1 MTRLSRSGIRA
12 MLPVLGLAILGWFG
26 SAATRATEASRSGL
40 AFAQLAKSLVGKWNG
55 VHEGTEI
62 TLTYTMT
69 ANDSALMEEFRP
81 QKGPVMITMFSVDG
95 DHLLAAHYCSAG
107 NQPHMATGAITD
119 PQSKRV
125 PFTLTQVTGL
135 KTPQDWHNTGLVL
148 VLEDDDHLRQEWTYQ
163 SNGETGETTFRFTR
177 AR

>member
-1 MTRLSRSGIRA
+1 MRA
-12 MLPVLGLAILGWFG
+12 PDV
-26 SAATRATEASRSGL
+26 
-40 AFAQLAKSLVGKWNG
+40 
-55 VHEGTEI
+55 

-69 ANDSALMEEFRP
+69 ANASALMEEFRP
-81 QKGPVMITMFSVDG
+81 KKGPVMITMFSVDG

-107 NQPHMATGAITD
+107 NQPYMATETITD

-148 VLEDDDHLRQEWTYQ
+148 MLEDGDHLTQEWTYLA
-163 SNGETGETTFRFTR
+163 NGETGKTLFRSTR